1 MALLQGEYM
10 FQENSKNVLLSLISI
25 IFFLV
30 LSIPP
35 TGASEF
41 VIGLSDLTTE
51 PSTIY
56 AGTGI
61 TVKADYSVSSTS
73 SAKVRLE
80 LMFDGSVV
88 DSITEYRST
97 GNYDTEFTYTPSSS
111 ITGIRDI
118 GIRARIYDGTILRDE
133 DTVTKTIDI
142 NALGTDH
149 GLDITAIT
157 SKKITTPSE
166 RFPVDVEVRN
176 TGDSIE
182 YITVSA
188 KLGGK
193 TYTTPVFSIYPGK
206 RETRT
211 LYVSAPAESGNYEL
225 LLRAYNSDVS
235 VTDKTTIN
243 VQSTSIS
250 LTLKKTSANTGEWIE
265 LYGYA
270 TRGLY
275 ASESVVSLYLDNV
288 YSGTIPAR
296 ENGYYSTKVKFDNP
310 GSHRITVMSGSLT
323 TSQMVYINAPSA
335 YPGTFPEQPT
345 PQQIVI
351 PAGNYSAII
360 IITGESQYVYYPE
373 APKEPP
379 APQNISTN
387 VSNITEPKKDK
398 YENSSFVN
406 IDVSANELD
415 AVQNSGNLLKITIT
429 NHLGKSEEFS
439 ISTDFD
445 KAWTYLPGAEVILN
459 GNSRI
464 FEAYFNPDKA
474 GTFEGNVFVFE
485 KDKLIKTIPV
495 SLFVAP
501 RVDAEIEEPGF
512 IGFSLNTQSI
522 AILAAAII
530 IAIFALSYAGSK
542 KTGALEPK
550 MLPPSEDVSEILRA
564 MASPF
569 SEKNKKTDDEEPR
582 KEETYGSG
590 TQFGGTKNDKTST
603 NGNIFFVPREKVII

>member
-1 MALLQGEYM
+1 M
-10 FQENSKNVLLSLISI
+10 FREKSKNVLLSLIPL

-30 LSIPP
+30 LNSP
-35 TGASEF
+35 TAGASEF

-80 LMFDGSVV
+80 LLFDGSVV

-97 GNYDTEFTYTPSSS
+97 GNYNTEFTYTPSSS
-111 ITGIRDI
+111 TTGSRDI

-142 NALGTDH
+142 NTLGTDH
-149 GLDITAIT
+149 GLEITSIT
-157 SKKITTPSE
+157 SKKLTTPSE

-182 YITVSA
+182 YVTVSA
-188 KLGGK
+188 KIGGK

-211 LYVSAPAESGNYEL
+211 IYVSTPAESGNYEL

-250 LTLKKTSANTGEWIE
+250 LTLKRTSANTGEWIE

-275 ASESVVSLYLDNV
+275 ASESVVSLYLDNI
-288 YSGTIPAR
+288 YSGTIPTR
-296 ENGYYSTKVKFDNP
+296 ENGYYSTKIKFDNP
-310 GSHRITVMSGSLT
+310 GSHRIAVMSGSLT

-335 YPGTFPEQPT
+335 YPGTPSAQPT

-379 APQNISTN
+379 APAVNESTN
-387 VSNITEPKKDK
+387 ATGNITEPKKDK

-406 IDVSANELD
+406 IDISANELD
-415 AVQNSGNLLKITIT
+415 SVQNSGNLLKITIT

-439 ISTDFD
+439 IATDFD
-445 KAWTYLPGAEVILN
+445 KAWTYIPGAEVILN
-459 GNSRI
+459 GDSRI
-464 FEAYFNPDKA
+464 FEAYFNPDEA
-474 GTFEGNVFVFE
+474 GTFSGNVFVFE

-501 RVDAEIEEPGF
+501 RVDTEIKESSAINF
-512 IGFSLNTQSI
+512 FLNLNNI
-522 AILAAAII
+522 AILAAAMVFVICI
-530 IAIFALSYAGSK
+530 LSYTGSR
-542 KTGALEPK
+542 KTGAIEPK

-564 MASPF
+564 MGSPF
-569 SEKNKKTDDEEPR
+569 SEKPNKAEENSTQYADGT
-582 KEETYGSG
+582 ETAKSESR
-590 TQFGGTKNDKTST
+590 D
-603 NGNIFFVPREKVII
+603 NIFFVPRENVII